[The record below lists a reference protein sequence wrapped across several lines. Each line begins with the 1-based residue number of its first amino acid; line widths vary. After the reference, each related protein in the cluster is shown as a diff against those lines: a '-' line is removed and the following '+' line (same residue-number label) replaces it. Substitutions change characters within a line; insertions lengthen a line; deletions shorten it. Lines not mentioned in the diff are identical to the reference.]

1 MTKILMGIGLFT
13 VAAIISPWLALCLA
27 LWIVWR
33 NRAAFH

>member
-1 MTKILMGIGLFT
+1 MTKILMMIGIFT
-13 VAAIISPWLALCLA
+13 VAAIISPWLALGIA